1 MEYERK
7 IKVSLYNEEKELKF
21 IEKYD
26 DLIKKIKEIFNIS
39 NSTKIHLYNIDCD
52 NDKLSIENQ
61 KDYEL
66 CDGDY
71 LGNLLFEIEII
82 AVNTQLNK
90 KEENDKN
97 TIYENNEIQN
107 ISNQKEKDKTSL
119 NDKEKRTTISYT
131 NNFDNDNLFEN
142 KSEINNIQKPDH
154 NNFSFNDFDNIL
166 TDFNN
171 MGNEELINE
180 IQNQFDEKFQS
191 IENNFKEYID
201 LKFNEIS
208 RNFENKMDLIINT
221 ISNNKN
227 SLSITTT
234 ENSGKNFLIKKH
246 NNESFTIF
254 QKSEMNKSNSL
265 NNISGNPNNKT
276 NNFKCEIIL
285 RKNNYEFKENQLEN
299 QFIYIEIKNIGN
311 KLLPKNFYIKSEENQ
326 FISIYEEKNQYI
338 KPNETIKINC
348 KISFYKIEEKISIK
362 LEIGHKNNNYKFEHN
377 NAILFIKIV
386 KPIKN
391 KVQKNDN
398 KFLLMRN
405 SNKNSLKTD
414 IHDIFNKK

>member
-1 MEYERK
+1 MEYEK
-7 IKVSLYNEEKELKF
+7 TIKVTLYNEVKEFKF

-26 DLIKKIKEIFNIS
+26 DLIKKIKEIFNIP
-39 NSTKIHLYNIDCD
+39 NTTKIILYNIDFD
-52 NDKLSIENQ
+52 NDKLTVENQ

-66 CDGDY
+66 CDADY
-71 LGNLLFEIEII
+71 LGNLLFEIEIKSE
-82 AVNTQLNK
+82 NTQLNK
-90 KEENDKN
+90 EEEKDNNIIYDNKELQD
-97 TIYENNEIQN
+97 
-107 ISNQKEKDKTSL
+107 ISFKKEKDKTSL
-119 NDKEKRTTISYT
+119 NDKEKGTTISYT
-131 NNFDNDNLFEN
+131 NNFESDNLFEN
-142 KSEINNIQKPDH
+142 KSELNNIH
-154 NNFSFNDFDNIL
+154 NLNLNQNNISFNDFANSLI
-166 TDFNN
+166 DFNN

-208 RNFENKMDLIINT
+208 RNFDNKMDLIINT

-285 RKNNYEFKENQLEN
+285 RKNNFEFKENQLEN
-299 QFIYIEIKNIGN
+299 QFINIEIKNIGN
-311 KLLPKNFYIKSEENQ
+311 K
-326 FISIYEEKNQYI
+326 
-338 KPNETIKINC
+338 
-348 KISFYKIEEKISIK
+348 
-362 LEIGHKNNNYKFEHN
+362 
-377 NAILFIKIV
+377 
-386 KPIKN
+386 
-391 KVQKNDN
+391 
-398 KFLLMRN
+398 
-405 SNKNSLKTD
+405 
-414 IHDIFNKK
+414 